1 VNRIALISEHAS
13 PACPL
18 GSVDSGGQNVY
29 VGELARAL
37 GAGGHAV
44 DVFTRR
50 DDPTLPEV
58 VEWSRGVRLVHVPAG
73 PAATVPKEELLPFM
87 AAFRDFVLRFIR
99 GERPRYD
106 LVHANFWMSGW
117 VAAEIRRELG
127 LPFVVTFHAL
137 GRVRRFHQRE
147 ADHFPEERIAIEERI
162 VAEADRVIAECPQDE
177 QDLIALYDA
186 DPARIAVVPCG
197 FDPSEMWPV
206 PRSLARFAIGVEP
219 HDRIVLQL
227 GRLVPRKGI
236 DNVIEALAL
245 VRRRRSFRARLLV
258 VGGAQEDARSDPS
271 PELARLRRIASDEGV
286 ADAVT
291 FVGRRCRQILKYF
304 YSAADVFVTTPW
316 YEPFGITP
324 LEAMACGT
332 PVVGANVGGIK
343 FSVVDGETGFLVAPK
358 DPEALADRLVH
369 LFENPA
375 VARRQSRA
383 ALRRLH
389 RLFTWKTIT
398 EAMLAVYRD
407 VESAPRPSDGLRR
420 VSSHGRSSAL
430 RSTQRISTPRG
441 TAGAL
446 TTRKENR
453 R

>member
-1 VNRIALISEHAS
+1 VNRIAVISEHAS

-37 GAGGHAV
+37 GASGHAV

-50 DDPTLPEV
+50 DDPDLPEV
-58 VEWSRGVRLVHVPAG
+58 VEWTKGVRLVHVPAG
-73 PAATVPKEELLPFM
+73 PAAAVPKEEMLPFM
-87 AAFRDFVLRFIR
+87 PPFRDFMLHFTRR
-99 GERPRYD
+99 ERIRYD

-117 VAAEIRRELG
+117 VAAELRRELG
-127 LPFVVTFHAL
+127 LPFVATFHAL

-147 ADHFPEERIAIEERI
+147 ADRFPEERIAIEQRI

-177 QDLIALYDA
+177 QDLMELYGA
-186 DPARIAVVPCG
+186 DPARIAIVPCG

-206 PRSLARFAIGVEP
+206 QRSLARFAIGIDP

-236 DNVIEALAL
+236 DNVIEALAR
-245 VRRRRSFRARLLV
+245 VRRRRPFGARLLV
-258 VGGAQEDARSDPS
+258 VGGAHEDARNDPS
-271 PELARLRRIASDEGV
+271 PELARLRGVANDEGV

-291 FVGRRCRQILKYF
+291 FVGRRCRDVLKYF

-343 FSVVDGETGFLVAPK
+343 FSVVDGETGYLVPPK
-358 DPEALADRLVH
+358 DPEMLADRLIH
-369 LFENPA
+369 LFDNPA
-375 VARRQSRA
+375 VARRQSQA
-383 ALRRLH
+383 ALRRVH
-389 RLFTWKTIT
+389 QLFTWKTVT
-398 EAMLAVYRD
+398 EAMLAVYHD
-407 VESAPRPSDGLRR
+407 VEVGRHARYGLRR
-420 VSSHGRSSAL
+420 ASSYGRSSSL
-430 RSTQRISTPRG
+430 RATQRMNVSRVSGG
-441 TAGAL
+441 TK
-446 TTRKENR
+446 TRKEDR